1 MTSDEIRFG
10 PFRLD
15 LRRREVLRDNRPVRL
30 GGRPL
35 AILCELASAGGNI
48 VSKDDLMARLW
59 DGRIVEEGNIHVH
72 VSALRRTLDVQ
83 GDGHSYVVTVPGR
96 GYRLAGLDGLPSA
109 NPNEA
114 LSIQHPLL
122 SDMPVSPSADESR
135 NRPPTIEKRLL
146 TVISCE
152 LIGAASLVT
161 KLDPED
167 LSTVIA
173 TLYQYWIERIARFGG
188 VVTRLASD
196 EMLAYF
202 GFPYAHEHDAEQAV
216 RAGLALIGEVGRLG
230 AAAEMLPLRLGI
242 ATGAAV
248 VGVPSGSNAPE
259 QGGLFGEPLKLA
271 TALRRTA
278 APNTLV
284 ISASTRRLV
293 GDLFELRSLA
303 NREAEDPTSEAFEVL
318 RPSTLHSRFEALHGA
333 PLTPLIGRE
342 EELELLLRRWQ
353 RVIDGERQVVLIAGE
368 PGIGK
373 SRLTVELQ
381 RRIRTE
387 RYTRLQYSCSPHHQD
402 SPLYP
407 VIRQLESAAK
417 FERNDAAGTKI
428 EKLKGLITPAEDVGV
443 LAEMLS
449 LSSDAALGELTPRR
463 KRELTFDALI
473 RQIDAAAREKPL
485 LMIVE
490 DVHWG
495 DPTSLELIE
504 LVIQRTDQ
512 LPILLLIT
520 FRPEF
525 VAPWSGQ
532 AHVTSVTLRRLDRR
546 ESAELVRGAVGGDA
560 LTADVVDQV
569 AERGDGI
576 PLFLEELSS
585 ALVESGADASAVF
598 AGDAARSA
606 PVIPVTLQASLMER
620 FDRLSAPTKE
630 VAQVGAAIGR
640 EFSYELVAG
649 VCGQLGDALDT
660 ALENLVSSGLA
671 FRRGVPP
678 NPIFVFK
685 HGLVQDAIY
694 STLLRSKRQQ
704 LHARIAEA
712 FERTFPET
720 LEQHPE
726 LLAHHF
732 SEAGEPKTAM
742 RYWRIAVERALRT
755 SAYPE
760 AISQCVRGLH
770 IIESIIEKDQRQG
783 EEAWLQLQRGIAL
796 TAKLGPSAPDTCE
809 AFSRALDIA
818 EQLPDGNILAGAVL
832 GLWAHHNARAH
843 LRPALALAERLYAIG
858 EARGEK
864 ALCVQAHA
872 ASLTVAYKMGAFEQ
886 AWQHFERGIALYRP
900 DMKVNEAIPNY
911 SRPGPDMLLHGS
923 FVAWVMGYPERARN
937 LASQTMITAR
947 KLNQPYT
954 ITHCVYMLG
963 HLAELRDDWQ
973 AVRMANEE
981 TVELATRWGF
991 TGTLQLVARRIAL
1004 VAVAIDQDKEQFRLK
1019 CEQPQPG
1026 FARSLHNV
1034 VLARM
1039 CASLGNPERGLELI
1053 EETFNYSQETGSCFY
1068 DAEVH
1073 RTRGKLLATL
1083 GHRKEAEG
1091 SYLAGIH
1098 IAKQQGA
1105 RMWQLRAATDLAW
1118 LWEEKGERR
1127 RAIDLLSPLYS
1138 QFTEG
1143 LDEPDLLTAR
1153 TALEFMST

>member
-1 MTSDEIRFG
+1 
-10 PFRLD
+10 
-15 LRRREVLRDNRPVRL
+15 
-30 GGRPL
+30 
-35 AILCELASAGGNI
+35 
-48 VSKDDLMARLW
+48 
-59 DGRIVEEGNIHVH
+59 
-72 VSALRRTLDVQ
+72 
-83 GDGHSYVVTVPGR
+83 
-96 GYRLAGLDGLPSA
+96 
-109 NPNEA
+109 
-114 LSIQHPLL
+114 
-122 SDMPVSPSADESR
+122 
-135 NRPPTIEKRLL
+135 
-146 TVISCE
+146 
-152 LIGAASLVT
+152 
-161 KLDPED
+161 
-167 LSTVIA
+167 
-173 TLYQYWIERIARFGG
+173 
-188 VVTRLASD
+188 
-196 EMLAYF
+196 
-202 GFPYAHEHDAEQAV
+202 
-216 RAGLALIGEVGRLG
+216 
-230 AAAEMLPLRLGI
+230 
-242 ATGAAV
+242 
-248 VGVPSGSNAPE
+248 
-259 QGGLFGEPLKLA
+259 
-271 TALRRTA
+271 
-278 APNTLV
+278 
-284 ISASTRRLV
+284 
-293 GDLFELRSLA
+293 
-303 NREAEDPTSEAFEVL
+303 
-318 RPSTLHSRFEALHGA
+318 
-333 PLTPLIGRE
+333 
-342 EELELLLRRWQ
+342 
-353 RVIDGERQVVLIAGE
+353 
-368 PGIGK
+368 
-373 SRLTVELQ
+373 
-381 RRIRTE
+381 
-387 RYTRLQYSCSPHHQD
+387 
-402 SPLYP
+402 
-407 VIRQLESAAK
+407 
-417 FERNDAAGTKI
+417 
-428 EKLKGLITPAEDVGV
+428 
-443 LAEMLS
+443 
-449 LSSDAALGELTPRR
+449 
-463 KRELTFDALI
+463 
-473 RQIDAAAREKPL
+473 
-485 LMIVE
+485 
-490 DVHWG
+490 
-495 DPTSLELIE
+495 
-504 LVIQRTDQ
+504 
-512 LPILLLIT
+512 
-520 FRPEF
+520 
-525 VAPWSGQ
+525 
-532 AHVTSVTLRRLDRR
+532 VTLRRLDRR

-1118 LWEEKGERR
+1118 LWEEKGDRR

-1143 LDEPDLLTAR
+1143 LDEPDFLIAR